1 MLFQRKSRHEVELL
15 AFEELRADKDRKLL
29 SNTNVDCYVRGFFK
43 AQNMISTPVFAKE
56 TLRRVYDMLNE
67 RYEDIK
73 KTAGYSGRFFTKE
86 ENEEMELINK
96 AHKAI
101 KELLR

>member
-1 MLFQRKSRHEVELL
+1 MLFQRKSRQEIELL

-73 KTAGYSGRFFTKE
+73 MTAGYSGRFFTKE

-101 KELLR
+101 KELLG